1 MVPIGSVLRRFPV
14 RVGAPLFGNR
24 HSTHLSAGQNFI
36 WARCAKL
43 ENGTQGSLEL
53 AGTAFLP
60 WEKWFAWLVHKFGVA
75 IRRRFHR
82 IQRQRSLS
90 RSESWPQVEGTV
102 EGINLDMSNP
112 REEVVYSY
120 LTPQGYRSGSFW
132 HWFDSA
138 TPRQIRV
145 GDRVVLRFNPS
156 NHDESVFLQ
165 FSR

>member
-1 MVPIGSVLRRFPV
+1 
-14 RVGAPLFGNR
+14 
-24 HSTHLSAGQNFI
+24 
-36 WARCAKL
+36 
-43 ENGTQGSLEL
+43 L

-60 WEKWFAWLVHKFGVA
+60 WEKWFAWLVHKLAVA
-75 IRRRFHR
+75 IRRRSHR
-82 IQRQRSLS
+82 IQRQQSLS

-102 EGINLDMSNP
+102 EGINWDSSNP

-120 LTPQGYRSGSFW
+120 STSQGYRSGSFW

-138 TPRQIRV
+138 TPRQIRI

-156 NHDESVFLQ
+156 NGEESVFLQ